1 MVKRRRLV
9 DEVLEQLQR
18 TISLG
23 TVSPGSRLPTEG
35 ELMVQLGVGRSTLRE
50 AVKVLAHAGLLE
62 VRQGDGTYVR
72 AKADPSEPLERR
84 LRRAHIRDVFEVR
97 RTLEIAIARL
107 AAERRDAEDLDKL
120 RQSLETREAHAHSH
134 HDPDFIGAD
143 LAFHLAVAE
152 ASKNPVLVDL
162 YRAFSRA
169 VSEAMTNI
177 VADPELRPD
186 VSPHHRKLVAAI
198 SDSNAT
204 RAATVTAQY
213 LDATARRLGGEQA
226 RVVKG
231 STVKI

>member
-1 MVKRRRLV
+1 M
-9 DEVLEQLQR
+9 QR

-23 TVSPGSRLPTEG
+23 TVAPGARLPTEG
-35 ELMVQLGVGRSTLRE
+35 ELMVQLGVGRSSLRE

-72 AKADPSEPLERR
+72 ATADPSEPLERR

-97 RTLEIAIARL
+97 RTLEIEIARL
-107 AAERRDAEDLDKL
+107 AAARRDAGDLAKL
-120 RQSLETREAHAHSH
+120 QESLEGRELHAHSH
-134 HDPDFIGAD
+134 DDPDFIGAD

-169 VSEAMTNI
+169 VSEAITTV

-186 VSPHHRKLVAAI
+186 VSPHHRRLVAAI
-198 SDSNAT
+198 SDGNAT

-213 LDATARRLGGEQA
+213 LDATARRLGGE
-226 RVVKG
+226 
-231 STVKI
+231 